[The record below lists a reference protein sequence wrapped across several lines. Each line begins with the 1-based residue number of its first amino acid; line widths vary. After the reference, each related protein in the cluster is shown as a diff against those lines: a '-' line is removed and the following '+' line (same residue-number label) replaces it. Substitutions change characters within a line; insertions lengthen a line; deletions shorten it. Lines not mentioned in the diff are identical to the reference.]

1 MGAHTTNIT
10 VITTGIVRNLQK
22 TPYYLRVPAEK
33 SSLTVPTTRGTG
45 RTERTGRTIKIPAT
59 EDIELDYRDWKLV
72 EFDLITKHNNG
83 ILLIIRYPAYAAPSS
98 PLTVIN
104 NYFGL
109 PPSPP
114 IPGTIVWVQYGGY
127 QGIFYYDETRNEWLS
142 ENETTMTWTSSTNSD
157 VVTVNLVSNSD
168 DTKSDNDY
176 KAKVPITITGMTGSQ
191 VNPLTAGN
199 ATRFELSTYDLASGT
214 ATPNVAILDLVT
226 VGERG
231 VSDTALN
238 VPIDDGMVISANRIK
253 LSGADTVTRPSLT
266 AWYRERLTP

>member
-10 VITTGIVRNLQK
+10 VITTGIVRNMQK

-33 SSLTVPTTRGTG
+33 SSLTPVSRGSG
-45 RTERTGRTIKIPAT
+45 RTERTGRTIKIPST

-72 EFDLITKHNNG
+72 EHDLMVNHNLG
-83 ILLIIRYPAYAAPSS
+83 ILRIIRYPAYAAPS
-98 PLTVIN
+98 PALTVIN

-114 IPGTIVWVQYGGY
+114 PPGTIVWVQYGGY

-176 KAKVPITITGMTGSQ
+176 QPKNPITVTGMAASQ
-191 VNPLTAGN
+191 VNPLAVGN
-199 ATRFELSTYDLASGT
+199 VTRFELNVYELLTGNHTPSI
-214 ATPNVAILDLVT
+214 ATLDLTT

-231 VSDTALN
+231 VNNTSLN
-238 VPIDDGMVISANRIK
+238 IPIDAGMIISANRIK
-253 LSGADTVTRPSLT
+253 LSGTDTVTRPSLT